1 MVEWMQRTL
10 EVEFKE
16 WFREEEPE
24 TDHEGFFQSAL
35 PAIVM
40 QVGPQEHGYRWGM
53 ALLRPPRKDFMAC
66 RLSLN
71 HLHFPLALQMLNENI
86 QVASLITNSLQQKIY
101 NMALEEL
108 EAFLGRSV
116 EPLTPL
122 STLTHPGA
130 MAKHH
135 RWGWRSAMGHPMLIQ
150 VTESSAASLPMGLL
164 SQPLGTSALRAC
176 CPKCL
181 SAEPS
186 QGDPEWVPLPHPAL
200 QPVTFQPGGRI

>member
-1 MVEWMQRTL
+1 MLCWVSRESVLGSLGCLWWVSILQASVFEWMQRTL

-24 TDHEGFFQSAL
+24 TDHQGFFQSAL
-35 PAIVM
+35 PSIVM
-40 QVGPQEHGYRWGM
+40 QVGPQEHGDRWGM
-53 ALLRPPRKDFMAC
+53 AMLRPPKKESVAC

-71 HLHFPLALQMLNENI
+71 HLHFPLLLQMLNENI
-86 QVASLITNSLQQKIY
+86 QVASLITDSLQQKIY

-122 STLTHPGA
+122 STLTPRGA

-135 RWGWRSAMGHPMLIQ
+135 RLVVEMCCGAPNAHPGHRRLSSLSTHGAAVSAFGGI
-150 VTESSAASLPMGLL
+150 SSRGLL
-164 SQPLGTSALRAC
+164 PQMLVC
-176 CPKCL
+176 
-181 SAEPS
+181 
-186 QGDPEWVPLPHPAL
+186 
-200 QPVTFQPGGRI
+200 